1 VALLKKPSEV
11 MGFIPRLRTV
21 DISPDRR
28 DVISDTYKSSI
39 QATWYVLAEFGT
51 VEFLITLLVEEFII
65 KPGELG
71 RQHFEHETGR
81 AECD

>member
-11 MGFIPRLRTV
+11 MGFIPHLRTV
-21 DISPDRR
+21 DISPGLRN
-28 DVISDTYKSSI
+28 VISDTYKSCI
-39 QATWYVLAEFGT
+39 HVTWYVLAEFGT
-51 VEFLITLLVEEFII
+51 VEFLTTLLVEEFII
-65 KPGELG
+65 ETVELG